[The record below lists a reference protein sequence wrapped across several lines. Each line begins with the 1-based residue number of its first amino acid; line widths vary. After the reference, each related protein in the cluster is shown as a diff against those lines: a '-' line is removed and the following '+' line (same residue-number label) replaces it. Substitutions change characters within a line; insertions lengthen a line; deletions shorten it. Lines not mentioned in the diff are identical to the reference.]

1 MSKRFAIGLVMT
13 LSGLGLLT
21 PPVWMLCSPFLSYA
35 VGSSGS
41 GLTAWFAAVLGGMIL
56 LVFGVRRLIPI
67 SSRA

>member
-1 MSKRFAIGLVMT
+1 MSKRFVIGLMMM

-35 VGSSGS
+35 VESTGS
-41 GLTAWFAAVLGGMIL
+41 GLTAWLAAVLSGMTL
-56 LVFGVRRLIPI
+56 LVFGVRRLIPV